1 MKQVVLKQKHLNK
14 ITSQG
19 YVADYLINLGIAP
32 ENLVSFLEGP
42 QSGDELSPRLLDNME
57 AAAQLVYVCCHTES
71 FKNIFVQVD
80 SDADGYTSSS
90 ILIRYLKRRFPDC
103 NIQWRL
109 HKGKEHGVIVDTVP
123 EECGLV
129 IIPDAGSNQV
139 EEQKQLAAL
148 GKVVIILDHH
158 EVSRAEPIENVVIVN
173 NQISD
178 NFSNKSLSGA
188 GVTYKFIQMMDE
200 MFFDDRI
207 YTDYADLAAVG
218 IIADVMDMKHVDNNA
233 IAWLGLTNIKNG
245 FIRELMIRQKFRLG
259 EKNYLTKHEVSFYI
273 APFING
279 VIRAGSPEDKEYT
292 FRSMAGLFDPNV
304 ELANDGKPETFDQR
318 AVRLAA
324 NAKSR
329 QDSNKKKAFEWIRD
343 KIIDEN
349 WHMDNVII
357 ATLNDRE
364 SLKVSPNLT
373 GLIAMELVK
382 EFNKPCLVLRNT
394 EYEGQQVF
402 GGSGRNGEFKGFN
415 NLLEFLH
422 DNNVYYAEGHANAF
436 GAYLTAQDIDNVR
449 KNANLSINPDVFDDT
464 TYEVDYWFHTGEK
477 ISLEMMWDIADNYEL
492 WLKNSIPEPLIAI
505 DTNFDFS
512 QVMVM
517 GKNKDS
523 FRIKLDGLDCVAL
536 TSPDILKELRDAQHG
551 HITIIGFP
559 RVNEWMGRRTVQFN
573 IEDIAVVS
581 TEEIKNTKVNIFD
594 LI

>member
-32 ENLVSFLEGP
+32 ENLPSFLEGP

-139 EEQKQLAAL
+139 EEQKQLVAQ
-148 GKVVIILDHH
+148 GKIVVILDHH
-158 EVSRAEPIENVVIVN
+158 EVNRFEPMENLVLVN
-173 NQISD
+173 NQVSA
-178 NFSNKSLSGA
+178 NFPNKDLSGA

-200 MFFDDRI
+200 MFFEDVI

-218 IIADVMDMKHVDNNA
+218 IVADVMDMKSLDNNA
-233 IAWLGLTNIKNG
+233 IAYLGLNNIKNG
-245 FIRELMIRQKFRLG
+245 FIKELMTRQAYRLG
-259 EKNYLTKHEVSFYI
+259 EKSYLTKNDVAFYI
-273 APFING
+273 APVING
-279 VIRAGSPEDKEYT
+279 TIRSGSPEDKEYV
-292 FRSMAGLFDPNV
+292 FRSMAGLFDPSEEFEN
-304 ELANDGKPETFDQR
+304 NCKPETFDQR

-329 QDSNKKKAFEWIRD
+329 QDAAKKRAFEWICE
-343 KIIDEN
+343 KIRKEGLDS
-349 WHMDNVII
+349 DNVII
-357 ATLNDRE
+357 VPLDMRE
-364 SLKVSPNLT
+364 SIKVSPNIT
-373 GLIAMELVK
+373 GLISMELVK
-382 EFNKPCLVLRNT
+382 EFNKPCLVLRDT
-394 EYEGQQVF
+394 TYEDQRVF
-402 GGSGRNGEFKGFN
+402 GGSGRNGDFKGFN

-422 DNNVYYAEGHANAF
+422 DNKVYYAEGHANAF
-436 GAYLTAQDIDNVR
+436 GAYLTAQDIENVR
-449 KNANLSINPDVFDDT
+449 KCANESINPEVFDDT

-477 ISLEMMWDIADNYEL
+477 INLDMLWDIANYADL
-492 WLKNSIPEPLIAI
+492 WINSIPQPLIAI
-505 DTNFDFS
+505 DSNYDIS
-512 QVMVM
+512 QIMVM

-523 FRIKLDGLDCVAL
+523 FRIKLDGVDCVAL
-536 TSPDILKELRDAQHG
+536 TSPAILKELQDAGSG
-551 HITIIGFP
+551 HITIVGIP
-559 RVNEWMGRRTVQFN
+559 DVNEWMGKRSLQFK
-573 IEDIAVVS
+573 IKDIAIVS
-581 TEEIKNTKVNIFD
+581 DEEIKNTKVNIFD